1 MEDQREE
8 PRTKASETARADSA
22 EVELGAVKVS
32 LREAVKFGKEGVA
45 VFVVLVGLLAGA
57 ISSYYNLQTKVD
69 VLASQM
75 QSLQDGQK
83 EIKEYFRIPPA
94 GMPPRSQNNSGD
106 PSISRSAKQPP
117 ISELTGYVPQ

>member
-1 MEDQREE
+1 MAEE
-8 PRTKASETARADSA
+8 MKHPTTMAGETARADRA
-22 EVELGAVKVS
+22 EVKLGAVTVS
-32 LREAVKFGKEGVA
+32 LGEAVKFGKEGVA
-45 VFVVLVGLLAGA
+45 IVMVLVGLLAGA
-57 ISSYYNLQTKVD
+57 ISSYYNLQRKVD

-83 EIKEYFRIPPA
+83 EIKEYFKIPPA

-117 ISELTGYVPQ
+117 ISEVSGYIP